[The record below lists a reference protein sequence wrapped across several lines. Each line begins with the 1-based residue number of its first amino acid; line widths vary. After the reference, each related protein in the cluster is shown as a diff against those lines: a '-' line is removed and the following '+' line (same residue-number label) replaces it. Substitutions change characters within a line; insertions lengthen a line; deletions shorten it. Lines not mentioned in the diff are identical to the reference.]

1 MPNLVS
7 NSVRLILK
15 PFLFDNNLRTF
26 VGFGDYARGYLC
38 FARFS
43 TVMSAN
49 WPLMSVN
56 VFFVGYSAQCPLMV
70 WPQLDSNCAKRKYHT
85 VITGHGLGKF

>member
-1 MPNLVS
+1 MY
-7 NSVRLILK
+7 K
-15 PFLFDNNLRTF
+15 NNLCTLVASGAF
-26 VGFGDYARGYLC
+26 SRGYLR

-43 TVMSAN
+43 TLMSAI